1 MTIFV
6 AMDGLNIKEF
16 IERVG
21 IKSQKA
27 LAAELGVSPQTVTKW
42 ANGEQFPTHET
53 EIKLLDMGMTVAELF
68 GKPYPST
75 VGAVDEEFKRKA
87 DYLARSLLANIDK
100 L

>member
-1 MTIFV
+1 MELP
-6 AMDGLNIKEF
+6 GLKIKEF
-16 IERVG
+16 IDRVG
-21 IKSQKA
+21 IKSQNA
-27 LAAELGVSPQTVTKW
+27 LAEKLGVSAQTVSNW
-42 ANGEQFPTHET
+42 AKGEKFPTHET

-75 VGAVDEEFKRKA
+75 VDAVDAEFKRKA

>member
-1 MTIFV
+1 
-6 AMDGLNIKEF
+6 MDGLKIKEF

-21 IKSQKA
+21 IRSQKA

-53 EIKLLDMGMTVAELF
+53 EGRLLDMGMTVEELF
-68 GKPYPST
+68 GKPYPAT
-75 VGAVDEEFKRKA
+75 VDAVDAEFKRKA
-87 DYLARSLLANIDK
+87 DYLARALLANIDK